1 MFRSASIS
9 GLLGCLVLLVSLFAA
24 SGCGESPAAPG
35 APESNVV
42 IDDGRDWADDPYV
55 LNSAAIDGHRLIIEV
70 SYGGGCQRHDF
81 TLVLSTTFLESDPV
95 QLPAALA
102 HDANGDACEAWLTE
116 SLDFDLALVRTH
128 YQQAYGPSGRVVLQI
143 PGVPGRSLL
152 YEFTG

>member
-9 GLLGCLVLLVSLFAA
+9 GLLGCLVLLVGLFAA
-24 SGCGESPAAPG
+24 GGCGESPAGPD

-42 IDDGRDWADDPYV
+42 IDDGRNWRFDPYV
-55 LNSAAIDGHRLIIEV
+55 VDSAAIDGHRLTIEV
-70 SYGGGCQRHDF
+70 SYAGGCERHDF
-81 TLVLSTTFLESDPV
+81 TLVLSRSFLESDPV

-102 HDANGDACEAWLTE
+102 HDANSDACEAWLTE

-143 PGVPGRSLL
+143 PGVPSRSLL
-152 YEFTG
+152 YEFSG

>member
-9 GLLGCLVLLVSLFAA
+9 GLLGCLVLLVGLFVAG
-24 SGCGESPAAPG
+24 GCGASPAAPG

-42 IDDGRDWADDPYV
+42 IDDGRKWADDPYV
-55 LNSAAIDGHRLIIEV
+55 VNSAGIDGHRLIIEV

-143 PGVPGRSLL
+143 PGAPGRSLL
-152 YEFTG
+152 YEFSG